1 MFNGK
6 AAQLDSLAFRINYVN
21 IGDAQRFHPAIQII
35 RLTRAV
41 MKISTYMA
49 ILPDMRG
56 SLGSFMIKK
65 TSDDN

>member
-1 MFNGK
+1 
-6 AAQLDSLAFRINYVN
+6 VN